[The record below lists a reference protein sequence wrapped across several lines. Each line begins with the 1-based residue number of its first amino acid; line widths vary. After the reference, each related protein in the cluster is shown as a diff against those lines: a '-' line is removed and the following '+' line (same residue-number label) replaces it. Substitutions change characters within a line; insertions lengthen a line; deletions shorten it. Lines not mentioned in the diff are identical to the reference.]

1 MASQK
6 AKKKGGFSRKQLQ
19 QLLKQSRLRA
29 KTGITE
35 RTSGL
40 IAIIQGEGNYDEV
53 KMVEV
58 KGIGEAPTFKVV
70 KQLKMAKPFT
80 AASYATHTMASVLVR
95 RSTQEIMDALGII
108 PLKTIE
114 KPEVFITPDIVHSVR
129 RLVTTRAISMAS
141 EYIAAGSPGGGGSR
155 GGGIGPGGIL
165 GTIGSSGVDVEICQ
179 SGKVS
184 TKVTPKPARKRKA
197 KKVNTPAEAVPTE
210 VPSTK
215 ETQPAKEDGFTSVVK
230 DKNGTIIVH
239 IHFDIHIDANFVNN
253 LNVNPQEVNSYM
265 ASEITSL
272 KGLIA
277 KKIEEAKV
285 VDEVTPSDSDK
296 EDDEEE
302 KKKKKGKK
310 TKK

>member
-1 MASQK
+1 
-6 AKKKGGFSRKQLQ
+6 
-19 QLLKQSRLRA
+19 
-29 KTGITE
+29 
-35 RTSGL
+35 
-40 IAIIQGEGNYDEV
+40 
-53 KMVEV
+53 
-58 KGIGEAPTFKVV
+58 
-70 KQLKMAKPFT
+70 MAKPF

-114 KPEVFITPDIVHSVR
+114 KPEAFITPDIVHSVR

-165 GTIGSSGVDVEICQ
+165 GTIGSSGVDVEISQ

-197 KKVNTPAEAVPTE
+197 KKVDAPAEAVPTE

-230 DKNGTIIVH
+230 DKNGTVIVH

-285 VDEVTPSDSDK
+285 VGDVTPSDSDK

-310 TKK
+310 TK

>member
-1 MASQK
+1 M
-6 AKKKGGFSRKQLQ
+6 AKKKGGFSRRKLQ
-19 QLLKQSRLRA
+19 QLLKLSRLRA
-29 KTGITE
+29 KTGFTE
-35 RTSGL
+35 RPSGL
-40 IAIIQGEGNYDEV
+40 IAIIQGEGNHDEV

-58 KGIGEAPTFKVV
+58 NGLGEAPTFKVV
-70 KQLKMAKPFT
+70 KQFKVAKPFT
-80 AASYATHTMASVLVR
+80 ATSYRATHSMASLLVR
-95 RSTQEIMDALGII
+95 RSTQEVMDALGII

-114 KPEVFITPDIVHSVR
+114 KPEVFITPDVVHSVR

-141 EYIAAGSPGGGGSR
+141 EYMAAGSPAGGGSR
-155 GGGIGPGGIL
+155 GGGIGPGGII
-165 GTIGSSGVDVEICQ
+165 GTIGRSGVDVEISQ
-179 SGKVS
+179 SGEVS
-184 TKVTPKPARKRKA
+184 TKVTPKPARKRKS
-197 KKVNTPAEAVPTE
+197 KKVDAPAEIEPTE

-215 ETQPAKEDGFTSVVK
+215 KTQPAKEEGLTSVIK

-285 VDEVTPSDSDK
+285 VEESSSDSSK
-296 EDDEEE
+296 EDDE
-302 KKKKKGKK
+302 KD
-310 TKK
+310 